1 MRIWTDKRYPII
13 LSCAKG
19 LSEWTEREVVEMGY
33 RPIEVT
39 ENTVVVAGAMRDVFR
54 LNLRLRTAHRV
65 LVPLLRTTCRHVREL
80 YEKVGSIDWENL
92 LEPDGYVSVS
102 SIVHNDTVRDTRL
115 PSLVAKDAIVDRMR
129 MKFDRRPDSGSDYDM
144 GAAVFLYWENREAI
158 VYLDTSGTPL
168 SKRGYRKIPGSAPM
182 QETLAAAC
190 IDALHWNRKTPFVS
204 PMCGSGTPAI
214 EAALTAL
221 NRAPGSLRS
230 HFAFMHIKG
239 FERIIPN
246 EKAPRSAPRQRFGAS
261 PEQIWRDMV
270 IEAAE
275 KETPNEVPP
284 IIATDISPEAVQN
297 AQINAHAAG
306 VSQYIHFETCDFA
319 DTPIPEGKGVVF
331 VNPEYGIRLGDS
343 ESLVSDYE
351 RIGVFM
357 SEKCAGYTGGLLTGS
372 PSLSRMVNL
381 YYVVKIPFYNGPIE
395 CRLFVYPNCEE
406 KGIKP
411 GENPSEPVAAAATPF
426 TPLQMD
432 AVMEENSAES
442 EVLPENAVESSSTT
456 ESATS
461 AETPVEPAPTAESA
475 ASEESTSST
484 EYAATAETP
493 IEPAHAVESAVSAES
508 AIVGETAAEPAVE
521 PALQDAEER

>member
-115 PSLVAKDAIVDRMR
+115 PSLVTKDAIVDRMR

-214 EAALTAL
+214 EAALAAL

-230 HFAFMHIKG
+230 SFAFMHIKG

-270 IEAAE
+270 LEAAE
-275 KETPNEVPP
+275 KETPQDVPP

-395 CRLFVYPNCEE
+395 CRLFVYPNCEV
-406 KGIKP
+406 KGIRP
-411 GENPSEPVAAAATPF
+411 GEKPSEPASPAEAVSNAEQTIASTKPASAEDTPF
-426 TPLQMD
+426 EPLQMD
-432 AVMEENSAES
+432 AVMAENSAES
-442 EVLPENAVESSSTT
+442 KIPS
-456 ESATS
+456 
-461 AETPVEPAPTAESA
+461 
-475 ASEESTSST
+475 
-484 EYAATAETP
+484 ETP
-493 IEPAHAVESAVSAES
+493 IETAPVSESAMSV
-508 AIVGETAAEPAVE
+508 ETPIDHADEGVAHLPT
-521 PALQDAEER
+521 